1 MVVSSHN
8 SRMPPFSLQVFNH
21 AGYNDAGQAAWLMF
35 WLWHCCPSSQHL
47 ALVSECLGG
56 ELCWCGWQVFQ
67 KREKGKLCPATA
79 PSVNSL
85 CRHIPK
91 QNWKTLTKSLWHIS
105 VLSPHFQPH
114 CCIILTRGANA
125 TEGTNLEAI
134 FQRPGLQHQQVSPT
148 YVQGAT
154 KASRNGNMT
163 KECMHQNNGF
173 EAQPPHSKIDSITH
187 THTHTHTWIDI
198 PTLW

>member
-1 MVVSSHN
+1 MANVLIMALLSIQPASCACF
-8 SRMPPFSLQVFNH
+8 RMSWRWAC
-21 AGYNDAGQAAWLMF
+21 AGAAG
-35 WLWHCCPSSQHL
+35 
-47 ALVSECLGG
+47 
-56 ELCWCGWQVFQ
+56 QVFQ

-91 QNWKTLTKSLWHIS
+91 QNLKDPHKVLLTHQRLLHTFSHIVASSLPEAQTLT
-105 VLSPHFQPH
+105 
-114 CCIILTRGANA
+114 
-125 TEGTNLEAI
+125 EGNLEAI

-187 THTHTHTWIDI
+187 THGLTYPLCGRINQLLAKVRA
-198 PTLW
+198 PLLKQAKLLGRPSFCE